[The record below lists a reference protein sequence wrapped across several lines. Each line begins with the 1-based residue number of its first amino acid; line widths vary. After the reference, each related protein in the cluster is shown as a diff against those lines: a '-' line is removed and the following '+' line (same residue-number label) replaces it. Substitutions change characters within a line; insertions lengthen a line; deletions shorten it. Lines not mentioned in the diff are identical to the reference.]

1 MIVITGAAGFI
12 GSCMVSQLNREG
24 HQNLV
29 VVDDF
34 STIAK
39 TPNLDGKHFL
49 HAIERDEFVEWLREH
64 GQEVEAIFH
73 IGARTDTA
81 EQDWDLFMK
90 LNVNYSKDLWK
101 LATEYG
107 IPFLYASS
115 AATYGDGS
123 RGFSDQMDGIPQLEP
138 LNPYGKSKQVFDE
151 WVLAQSDAPPRWT
164 GFKFFNV
171 YGPNEYHKG
180 RMASVIFH
188 AFPQVR
194 EKGSLKLFRSHK
206 PEFRDGEQLRDFIYV
221 RDVVEVMSQW
231 FQGHT
236 ESGIYNLGTGQAR
249 SFVDLGTAVF
259 EALSVPV
266 NIDFFDI
273 PVDIREAYQYFTE
286 ADMERFWKAG
296 FVHQFRSL
304 EEGAGEYV
312 RDFLLERTYF

>member
-24 HQNLV
+24 HQDLV

-34 STIAK
+34 SVEAK
-39 TPNLDGKHFL
+39 NPNLEGKQFRLKVH
-49 HAIERDEFVEWLREH
+49 RDEFVAWLQEH
-64 GQEVEAIFH
+64 GKEVDAIFH

-81 EQDWDLFMK
+81 EQDWDLFMR
-90 LNVNYSKDLWK
+90 LNVNYSKDLWR
-101 LATEYG
+101 LATEFS

-123 RGFSDQMDGIPQLEP
+123 LGFSDNMDEIPQLQP

-151 WVLAQSDAPPRWT
+151 WVLQQTETPPRWT

-188 AFPQVR
+188 AFPQVKENGNLR
-194 EKGSLKLFRSHK
+194 LFRSHK
-206 PEFRDGEQLRDFIYV
+206 AEYRDGHQLRDFIYV
-221 RDVVEVMSQW
+221 RDVVEVMYQW
-231 FQGHT
+231 AQGKT

-249 SFVDLGTAVF
+249 SFFDLGTAVF
-259 EALSVPV
+259 NALSVPV
-266 NIDFFDI
+266 AIEFFDI
-273 PVDIREAYQYFTE
+273 PSDIREAYQYFTQAE
-286 ADMERFWKAG
+286 MDRFQKAG

-304 EEGAGEYV
+304 EEGTGEYV
-312 RDFLLERTYF
+312 QEFLLKNIYF

>member
-24 HQNLV
+24 HQDLV
-29 VVDDF
+29 LVDDF
-34 STIAK
+34 SVEAK
-39 TPNLDGKHFL
+39 VPNLEGKQYLLQIH
-49 HAIERDEFVEWLREH
+49 RDEFVEWLREH
-64 GQEVEAIFH
+64 GREVEAIFH

-81 EQDWDLFMK
+81 EQDWELFLK
-90 LNVNYSKDLWK
+90 LNVEYSKALWQ
-101 LATEYG
+101 LATKFR

-123 RGFSDQMDGIPQLEP
+123 RGFMDHPEGIPGLEP

-151 WVLAQSDAPPRWT
+151 WVLGQTETPPRWT

-188 AFPQVR
+188 AFPQVK
-194 EKGSLKLFRSHK
+194 EKGKLNLFRSHK
-206 PEFRDGEQLRDFIYV
+206 DEYQNGQQLRDFIYV
-221 RDVVEVMSQW
+221 RDVVEVMSFW
-231 FQGHT
+231 LNGNT
-236 ESGIYNLGTGQAR
+236 DSGIYNLGTGQAR

-259 EALSVPV
+259 DALSVPV
-266 NIDFFDI
+266 DIDFFDI

-286 ADMERFWKAG
+286 AEMERFWRAG

-312 RDFLLERTYF
+312 QEFLSKDQYF

>member
-24 HQNLV
+24 YQDLV
-29 VVDDF
+29 LVDEF
-34 STIAK
+34 STEAK
-39 TPNLDGKHFL
+39 TPNLEGKQYRLKVH
-49 HAIERDEFVEWLREH
+49 RDEFVAWLQKH
-64 GQEVEAIFH
+64 GKDVEAIFH

-81 EQDWDLFMK
+81 EQDWELFMK
-90 LNVNYSKDLWK
+90 LNVDYSKALWQ
-101 LATEYG
+101 LAIECG

-115 AATYGDGS
+115 AATYGDG
-123 RGFSDQMDGIPQLEP
+123 RKGFTDNMAEIPQLEP

-151 WVLAQSDAPPRWT
+151 WILQQKETPPRWT

-188 AFPQVR
+188 AFPQVK
-194 EKGSLKLFRSHK
+194 EKGKLRLFRSHK
-206 PEFRDGEQLRDFIYV
+206 DDYQNGHQLRDFIYV
-221 RDVVEVMSQW
+221 RDVVEVMSFW
-231 FQGHT
+231 LNGNT
-236 ESGIYNLGTGQAR
+236 DSGIYNLGTGQAR

-259 EALSVPV
+259 DALSVPV
-266 NIDFFDI
+266 DIDFFDI
-273 PVDIREAYQYFTE
+273 PADIRDAYQYFTE

-304 EEGAGEYV
+304 EDGANEYV
-312 RDFLLERTYF
+312 REFLSEGTYF

>member
-24 HQNLV
+24 HQDLIL
-29 VVDDF
+29 VDDF
-34 STIAK
+34 SVEAK
-39 TPNLDGKHFL
+39 IPNLEGKQYRLKVH
-49 HAIERDEFVEWLREH
+49 RDEFVAWLQEH
-64 GQEVEAIFH
+64 GKEVEAIFH

-81 EQDWDLFMK
+81 EQDWELFMK
-90 LNVNYSKDLWK
+90 LNVTYSKDLWR
-101 LATEYG
+101 LATEFS

-123 RGFSDQMDGIPQLEP
+123 LGFSDDMDEIPQLQP

-151 WVLAQSDAPPRWT
+151 WVLQQTETPPRWT

-188 AFPQVR
+188 AFPQVK
-194 EKGSLKLFRSHK
+194 EKGNLRLFRSHK
-206 PEFRDGEQLRDFIYV
+206 AEYQDGHQLRDFIYV
-221 RDVVEVMSQW
+221 RDVVEVMVQW
-231 FQGHT
+231 AQGKT

-249 SFVDLGTAVF
+249 SFFDLGTAVF
-259 EALSVPV
+259 DALSVPV
-266 NIDFFDI
+266 AIEFFDI
-273 PVDIREAYQYFTE
+273 PADIREAYQYFTQAE
-286 ADMERFWKAG
+286 MGRFQKAG

-304 EEGAGEYV
+304 EDGTGEYV
-312 RDFLLERTYF
+312 QEFLLKNIYF